1 MFMKDDRVVVTANDA
16 RRGQT
21 GTVTGEKSILD
32 DLWVMVRINGEI
44 EFYEPKDL
52 KLEIPTR
59 KSLWH
64 AAMDELCG
72 KR

>member
-1 MFMKDDRVVVTANDA
+1 MFMKGDRVAVTANDA

-44 EFYEPKDL
+44 EFYEPGDL
-52 KLEIPTR
+52 KLETPAR

-64 AAMDELCG
+64 MAMDELCG
-72 KR
+72 R